1 MDAKT
6 CLLTRRSVRKYRS
19 DPIPDADLLEI
30 LEAGCYAP
38 SAINLQHWYFAALRS
53 PEDMAALKEIMVR
66 VVTAFNPTLRERFA
80 KHPETI
86 AQTQNFLTTLGG
98 APVCVLAFFRKND
111 YPDRDGAMQ
120 SVAAAIEN
128 ILLAAWDKGIGSCW
142 ISAPLKVGMGEE
154 LRQRFAPDKGEFV
167 AAITLGYPDETPR
180 CPVRRGGQFD
190 LR

>member
-1 MDAKT
+1 M
-6 CLLTRRSVRKYRS
+6 
-19 DPIPDADLLEI
+19 
-30 LEAGCYAP
+30 
-38 SAINLQHWYFAALRS
+38 
-53 PEDMAALKEIMVR
+53 
-66 VVTAFNPTLRERFA
+66 
-80 KHPETI
+80 
-86 AQTQNFLTTLGG
+86 
-98 APVCVLAFFRKND
+98 CVLAFFRKND

-154 LRQRFAPDKGEFV
+154 IRQRFAPDKGEFV

>member
-1 MDAKT
+1 M
-6 CLLTRRSVRKYRS
+6 LRPL
-19 DPIPDADLLEI
+19 
-30 LEAGCYAP
+30 GHQP
-38 SAINLQHWYFAALRS
+38 SALVFRRPPLPGGYGRAEGDHGPGGA
-53 PEDMAALKEIMVR
+53 
-66 VVTAFNPTLRERFA
+66 AFNPTLRERFA

-86 AQTQNFLTTLGG
+86 AQTQNFLATLGG

-180 CPVRRGGQFD
+180 CPIRRGGQFD